1 MNAILKVALALTALG
16 VATPALAW
24 VDFEWYANVGRTTAP
39 ATAAELIPP
48 ERAGYI
54 WTPTHT
60 EARGE
65 HQVSVAGHFIRDDFA
80 EQTALYN
87 TGAYGIAPLTY
98 YDSQGNLIV
107 ASPR

>member
-1 MNAILKVALALTALG
+1 MNATFKMALALTALG
-16 VATPALAW
+16 VATPADAW

-39 ATAAELIPP
+39 ATTVELMPAERP
-48 ERAGYI
+48 GYI

-80 EQTALYN
+80 EQVVLYN
-87 TGAYGIAPLTY
+87 THTY
-98 YDSQGNLIV
+98 DVVPVTFYDNQGNVIV